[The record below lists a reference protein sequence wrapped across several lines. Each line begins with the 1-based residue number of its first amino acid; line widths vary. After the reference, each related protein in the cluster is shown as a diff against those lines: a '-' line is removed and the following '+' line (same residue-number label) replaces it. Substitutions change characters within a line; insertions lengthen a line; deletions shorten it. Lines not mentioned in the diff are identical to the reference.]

1 MTEAMAKEMEKQAG
15 KSKKDDD
22 PKTEQEIENERLAN
36 VMDLSQGL
44 QKAEVTD
51 SVKNKVDGEA
61 RVLKPEIEQDQ
72 MYNPSADVADKEAKL
87 AELEAPCHQPVIQIR
102 LTRPSD
108 IPVCLPAGS
117 PAHRRS
123 YPV

>member
-1 MTEAMAKEMEKQAG
+1 MNYYLLTHDHPPLIIYEEKAWQTCKRDVTGSDMRA
-15 KSKKDDD
+15 
-22 PKTEQEIENERLAN
+22 E
-36 VMDLSQGL
+36 SQ
-44 QKAEVTD
+44 
-51 SVKNKVDGEA
+51 GEA
-61 RVLKPEIEQDQ
+61 RVLKPEIELDQ

-87 AELEAPCHQPVIQIR
+87 AELEAPCHQPAIRIR

-123 YPV
+123 YPVWRTGQP

>member
-1 MTEAMAKEMEKQAG
+1 MRAE
-15 KSKKDDD
+15 
-22 PKTEQEIENERLAN
+22 
-36 VMDLSQGL
+36 SQ
-44 QKAEVTD
+44 
-51 SVKNKVDGEA
+51 GEA
-61 RVLKPEIEQDQ
+61 RVLKPEIELDQ